1 MQLIKLKIAIL
12 AIAVSAASSLSAD
25 ERVPVQNCTWCHG
38 TSGQGFSTAPR
49 LAGQRHQ
56 YIENQL
62 LDFKA
67 HTRDNPFSKQYMWG
81 AAAALSHQTAH
92 DLALYFSAIP
102 PKPANDGERELAGR
116 GRTIYENGIP
126 DANVVACVVCH
137 APNAEGI
144 RQIPRLA
151 GLAYPYLKRKLEQW
165 GEGFHAAAEPPMP
178 RIASKLSPDDIEA
191 LASYLSFVR

>member
-151 GLAYPYLKRKLEQW
+151 GLAYP
-165 GEGFHAAAEPPMP
+165 
-178 RIASKLSPDDIEA
+178 
-191 LASYLSFVR
+191 